1 MSQANLFFFL
11 FFLVVILSLANIEL
25 IKVTKDYCS
34 LRERERER
42 EREKERGDKGEWSS
56 RGRERWRRV
65 SGKEGSVEENQALRN
80 SRGPTCLAGRHVVYT
95 LLLYMGPYSPTHTVV
110 RVILS
115 LHAPTPS
122 SSQSFEL
129 LPSPSP
135 FYHTL
140 AHYPT
145 PTLLHSS
152 LLSLNYNI
160 FLDQLLSIF

>member
-1 MSQANLFFFL
+1 MG
-11 FFLVVILSLANIEL
+11 
-25 IKVTKDYCS
+25 
-34 LRERERER
+34 ERERKR
-42 EREKERGDKGEWSS
+42 EGTEESGVHVGGRGEEELAEKREAWKKIRLSATHVDQHVLLGDTWS
-56 RGRERWRRV
+56 
-65 SGKEGSVEENQALRN
+65 
-80 SRGPTCLAGRHVVYT
+80 YT

-152 LLSLNYNI
+152 LLTLNYNI